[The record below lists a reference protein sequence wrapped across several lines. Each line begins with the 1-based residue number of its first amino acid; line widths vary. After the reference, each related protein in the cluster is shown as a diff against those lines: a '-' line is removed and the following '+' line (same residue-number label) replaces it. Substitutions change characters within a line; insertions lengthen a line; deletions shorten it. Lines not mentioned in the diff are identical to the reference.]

1 MLNENIKKARKE
13 KGFSQEELALKLN
26 VVRQTVSKWESGLS
40 VPDAEVLIRIADILD
55 VPVSR
60 LLDIEPPDDPARNL
74 PEELARVNRELAD
87 KNQKLKQAALAGEK
101 RGLILLLS
109 FASMVIAIAG
119 RNELFSLILITGCV
133 LAALVILYRNLAL
146 LTSVTTDDIRLGP
159 LRITTL
165 FNILLFAAV
174 AGLLLLNKAEI
185 VRFSAEGEK
194 LFVILLVCVVMLF
207 CGYISPKLPF
217 NRHTGLRLP
226 WTVRDEE
233 TWNVAHRILGILSL
247 PLVLLFLAASFLF
260 ADLGA
265 VIITTVF
272 VWVGIPG
279 TLSGIFYW
287 KKFH

>member
-60 LLDIEPPDDPARNL
+60 LLDIEPPDDPARNF

-109 FASMVIAIAG
+109 FASMVIAMTG

-174 AGLLLLNKAEI
+174 AGLLLLNKAEV
-185 VRFSAEGEK
+185 VRFSEEGEK
-194 LFVILLVCVVMLF
+194 LFVILLICVVMLF

-272 VWVGIPG
+272 AWVGIPG